1 MIDSKT
7 VLDSLIAG
15 HTSPWREAQPNDRQR
30 NFLGQLLERLE
41 RGDAGMPG
49 AVLRQSSGRGRN
61 LAGGAKPYG
70 HAMGGSVDAGVQ
82 APTAGVQF
90 EELKRRAQN
99 VIGRNPELAQGA
111 VLTAAGLLLGT
122 QRGRGIAAGLAGLG
136 GLALITGLAYRAFQD
151 QAASPVLEARGDND
165 TAEKDALLFVRAMV
179 AAAAADRHLD
189 DTERSR
195 LRMALGRLGVGAE
208 GSAWLEREFE
218 KPATVHE
225 LAALAGTADKA
236 AQVYAAARL
245 AIDPDTPQEREFLRN
260 LAEQLK
266 LESTVK
272 REIDEGASDTK
283 TTVSPV

>member
-15 HTSPWREAQPNDRQR
+15 HASPWREAQPNDRQR

-41 RGDAGMPG
+41 GGDAGMPG
-49 AVLRQSSGRGRN
+49 GLSRR
-61 LAGGAKPYG
+61 
-70 HAMGGSVDAGVQ
+70 SVNAGVQ
-82 APTAGVQF
+82 GPTAGVQF

-111 VLTAAGLLLGT
+111 VLSAAGLLLGT
-122 QRGRGIAAGLAGLG
+122 QRARGIAAGLAGLG
-136 GLALITGLAYRAFQD
+136 GLALITGLAYRAFQSYE
-151 QAASPVLEARGDND
+151 AASPVLEARGNNE
-165 TAEKDALLFVRAMV
+165 TAEKDAFLFVRAMV

-195 LRMALGRLGVGAE
+195 LRMAFGRLGLGAE
-208 GSAWLEREFE
+208 GSAWLEREFAQ
-218 KPATVHE
+218 PATVHE

-272 REIDEGASDTK
+272 TEIDEGAGDIKGS
-283 TTVSPV
+283 VSPV